1 MSAAPP
7 TEDVEA
13 TAAWL
18 RFLARDMQENP
29 DRLISISETEA
40 LSLEKLVQGVIVA
53 DDEMLPA
60 DVTF

>member
-18 RFLARDMQENP
+18 RFLARARENNP
-29 DRLISISETEA
+29 WRMISLIEA
-40 LSLEKLVQGVIVA
+40 EAVALEDLVKGVTVR
-53 DDEMLPA
+53 DDDILT
-60 DVTF
+60 DGVTF

>member
-13 TAAWL
+13 TAVWL
-18 RFLARDMQENP
+18 RFLARDMQDNP
-29 DRLISISETEA
+29 HRLIAISEAEA
-40 LSLEKLVQGVIVA
+40 MSLEKLVQGVVVA
-53 DDEMLPA
+53 DDETLPA